1 MEYRV
6 LGRTGLL
13 VSTFSFGAMTFGG
26 TGKFETYGQVRGA
39 EARRLIDMTLEAG
52 VNLFDTANVYS
63 AGQSEAILGEAL
75 GARRKDVIVATKC
88 NGVMG
93 PGPNDCGSS
102 RRHIVESCEASLK
115 RLKTDYIDL
124 YQLHNQDSLTAPEEA
139 VRALDD
145 LVRAG
150 KVRYIGSSNF
160 SAWYKMK
167 ALAASERFGLAR
179 YASQQIQYSL
189 LWRDAEDE
197 LLRLGVEERV
207 GALIW
212 SPLAGGYLTGKFRG
226 GPGGAPTRID
236 GEKLSTIEGE
246 RAQRILNA
254 LDEIAGA
261 RPGVSLGQIAL
272 NWVVRKAGVTS
283 VIVGARNEAQL
294 ADNLAAAAW
303 SLTDAEMARLDEAS
317 RPPPRYPYSLQ
328 VQAAPHRNPPLPLQ
342 PPVRVAG

>member
-26 TGKFETYGQVRGA
+26 AGRFETYGHVRGD
-39 EARRLIDMTLEAG
+39 EARRLIDMTLDVG

-63 AGQSEAILGEAL
+63 AGQSEEILAEAL
-75 GARRKDVIVATKC
+75 GPRRKDVILATKC

-93 PGPNDCGSS
+93 RGPNDCGSS
-102 RRHIVESCEASLK
+102 RRHIIESCEASL
-115 RLKTDYIDL
+115 RRFKTDYIDL

-150 KVRYIGSSNF
+150 KVRYVGSSNF
-160 SAWYKMK
+160 SGWYKMK
-167 ALAASERFGLAR
+167 ALAAADRWGLSR

-197 LLRLGVEERV
+197 LLRLGISEGV

-212 SPLAGGYLTGKFRG
+212 SPLAGGFLTGKFRG
-226 GPGGAPTRID
+226 GGAADVPTRID
-236 GEKLSTIEGE
+236 GEKLSTLETE
-246 RAQRILNA
+246 RAARILAA
-254 LDEIAGA
+254 LDQVAAA
-261 RPGVSLGQIAL
+261 RPNASPAQVAL

-283 VIVGARNEAQL
+283 VILGARTEAQL

-303 SLTDAEMARLDEAS
+303 SLTDAEIALLDEAS
-317 RPPPRYPYSLQ
+317 RPAARYPYYIQ
-328 VQAAPHRNPPLPLQ
+328 TQAAPHRNPPLPLQ
-342 PPVRVAG
+342 PGLKT